1 MASLSIES
9 ITWFIENAKDKVK
22 HPMTVNQKLDWYRL
36 LARYQQHLIE
46 ALEREAQ
53 QLELRIAA
61 EDYAA
66 WEAGEIDDDGNEI
79 E

>member
-1 MASLSIES
+1 MASLSIET
-9 ITWFIENAKDKVK
+9 ITGFIETAKEKVK
-22 HPMTVNQKLDWYRL
+22 LPMTSCQKLDWYHL
-36 LARYQQHLIE
+36 LARYQQHLIN

-53 QLELRIAA
+53 QLEMRIAA

-66 WEAGEIDDDGNEI
+66 WEAGEIDDDGNEV